1 MLSSVPLASSTPSA
15 TASGTAAPCSFS
27 AATSL
32 PTGES
37 KAHLRHPRRP
47 SPIWTRKGARTV
59 LSLMVLD
66 SGPREPSDS
75 VCRGS
80 TLGGAGN
87 GGASVTLSMG
97 PCSASVDTADLAE
110 EKGSSVLLIGCY
122 LCMYMAVTNT
132 KL

>member
-15 TASGTAAPCSFS
+15 TASGTAGTGAVDAASACGFWGAAAAAEDDDADVAAAAAPCSFS

-80 TLGGAGN
+80 TLGGAGECR
-87 GGASVTLSMG
+87 LS
-97 PCSASVDTADLAE
+97 L
-110 EKGSSVLLIGCY
+110 
-122 LCMYMAVTNT
+122 
-132 KL
+132 